1 LNKKDKVAIVFAE
14 GSALYGTERAA
25 LALKQ
30 YYNAVEFQFYSIFQ
44 KLDSRVSGYDG
55 GTSFRIIGLFVKLF
69 IKSKFKYIISCNHHF
84 SSIACI
90 ISVITKRKV
99 ICWEHS
105 ENGFAKTYLKLIK
118 KIAYRFADK
127 IVVVNSSDYQY
138 WKKVNSQTFLIPNFL
153 FLKEESEYIAQPI
166 EQKSIDILYCGRAS
180 FERGFDILP
189 KIFLEL
195 SKLSQEKLNICLI
208 GSGFQTLISLSNEK
222 IQIKIIDYV
231 NNIAPYLSKSCVYI
245 NPARS
250 ESFGL
255 SMYQA
260 RAMGV
265 PVVSW
270 SHTSAAKDLQGQ
282 QGVYLVQNYDFR
294 DFALTLLN
302 AMHLESL
309 NNTFS
314 QEIDKIIELW
324 NKVLK

>member
-1 LNKKDKVAIVFAE
+1 MNQKDKVAIVFAE

-30 YYNAVEFQFYSIFQ
+30 YYNIVEFEFHSIFQ
-44 KLDSRVSGYDG
+44 KLESRVSGYDG
-55 GTSFRIIGLFVKLF
+55 GSPFRILGLFVKLF

-166 EQKSIDILYCGRAS
+166 EQKSFDILYCGRAS

-195 SKLSQEKLNICLI
+195 SKISQEKLNICLI
-208 GSGFQTLISLSNEK
+208 GEGLQSLTKLSNEK
-222 IQIKIIDYV
+222 IQIKAYDYV
-231 NNIAPYLSKSCVYI
+231 NNIMPYISRSRVYI

-260 RAMGV
+260 RVMGV

-270 SHTSAAKDLQGQ
+270 SHTSAAKDLQGER
-282 QGVYLVQNYDFR
+282 GVYLVQAYDFR
-294 DFALTLLN
+294 SFALTLLEN
-302 AMHLESL
+302 VQLKLL
-309 NNTFS
+309 NNTFLH
-314 QEIDKIIELW
+314 ENDEIIEGW